1 MWKDASTLRPDQ
13 GLPMTLIVM
22 LSVMAGISVANIYYC
37 QPLLNMIREDMGI
50 SVFEVNLMPVF
61 TQIGYALGLL
71 LIIPMGDLYNR
82 RKTIL
87 ASFLAVVTALLVI
100 SMAKN
105 VQLLLGASLVVG
117 IASVSPQVFIPF
129 VLLYAKPEQKERK
142 AGIVLS
148 GLLVGIL
155 ASRVVSGYVG
165 HVMGWRTMYV
175 IAAFVMAISAG
186 IIMRIFPNVPP
197 TYRGSFASLM
207 KSIKTLAVRHPRSLL
222 YAVRSA
228 FAFGSLL
235 GMWGCMAFRMKEAP
249 FFADSDTVGLLGL
262 CGVAGALTASNV
274 GKYIPRY
281 GVERINAFGCMLI
294 LLAWILMATFDNT
307 YYGMIAGIVIIDIGM
322 QSIQLSNQSATMRL
336 QPEATS
342 RMNTIYMVTY
352 FIGGSLG
359 TFIAGTM
366 WSLFGWMGTVG
377 AGIVLILCSLIITL
391 TYDCFIVNNHI
402 RIDSTTDDYH
412 S

>member
-1 MWKDASTLRPDQ
+1 MNASDLRPNQ
-13 GLPMTLIVM
+13 GLPMALVVT

-37 QPLLNMIREDMGI
+37 QPLLNMILEDTGL

-71 LIIPMGDLYNR
+71 LIVPMGDLYDR

-87 ASFLAVVTALLVI
+87 ASFLSAAAALLVI
-100 SMAKN
+100 AGRPPAS
-105 VQLLLGASLVVG
+105 VLLVASFVVG
-117 IASVSPQVFIPF
+117 VASVSPQVFIPF
-129 VLLYAKPEQKERK
+129 VLLYARPEQKERK

-165 HVMGWRTMYV
+165 HAMGWRTMYV
-175 IAAFVMAISAG
+175 VAAIVMTISAA
-186 IIMRIFPNVPP
+186 IIRCIFPNVAP

-207 KSIKTLAVRHPRSLL
+207 KSIKSLATHHPHSLL

-235 GMWGCMAFRMKEAP
+235 GMWGCMAFRMKESP

-274 GKYIPRY
+274 GRYIPRF
-281 GVERINAFGCMLI
+281 GVERINAFGVALI
-294 LLAWILMATFDNT
+294 LLAWIIMGTFDDS
-307 YYGMIAGIVIIDIGM
+307 YAGMIAGIVIIDIGM

-352 FIGGSLG
+352 FVGGSFG
-359 TFIAGTM
+359 TFLAGTM
-366 WSLFGWMGTVG
+366 WSLFGWDGTVG
-377 AGIVLILCSLIITL
+377 VGIALTLCSALITL
-391 TYDCFIVNNHI
+391 IHW
-402 RIDSTTDDYH
+402 
-412 S
+412 

>member
-1 MWKDASTLRPDQ
+1 MWNNASALRPNQ
-13 GLPMTLIVM
+13 GLPMALIVA

-37 QPLLNMIREDMGI
+37 QPLLNMIREDAGLT
-50 SVFEVNLMPVF
+50 VFEVNLMPVF

-71 LIIPMGDLYNR
+71 LIVPMGDLYNR
-82 RKTIL
+82 RKTIR
-87 ASFLAVVTALLVI
+87 ASFLSAAAALLVI
-100 SMAKN
+100 SMTTD
-105 VQLLLGASLVVG
+105 VRLLLGASFVVG

-129 VLLYAKPEQKERK
+129 VLLYAKPDQKERK

-175 IAAFVMAISAG
+175 IAAFVMAISAA
-186 IIMRIFPNVPP
+186 ILLRIFPNVAP
-197 TYRGSFASLM
+197 TYRGTFASLM
-207 KSIKTLAVRHPRSLL
+207 KSIKSLAASHPRSLL
-222 YAVRSA
+222 YALRSA

-281 GVERINAFGCMLI
+281 GVERINAFGVALI
-294 LLAWILMATFDNT
+294 LLAWIIMGTLDNT
-307 YYGMIAGIVIIDIGM
+307 YAGMIAGIVIIDIGM

-336 QPEATS
+336 CPEATS

-352 FIGGSLG
+352 FIGGSFG

-366 WSLFGWMGTVG
+366 WSLFGWSGTVG
-377 AGIVLILCSLIITL
+377 AGIALILCSVLITL
-391 TYDCFIVNNHI
+391 GQKLFK
-402 RIDSTTDDYH
+402 
-412 S
+412 

>member
-1 MWKDASTLRPDQ
+1 MWSNAFDLRPNQ
-13 GLPMTLIVM
+13 GLPMPLIVA

-37 QPLLNMIREDMGI
+37 QPLLNMIREDTGL

-71 LIIPMGDLYNR
+71 FIIPLGDLYNR

-87 ASFLAVVTALLVI
+87 ASFLAAIAALLVI
-100 SMAKN
+100 AARPSATG
-105 VQLLLGASLVVG
+105 LLAASFVVG

-165 HVMGWRTMYV
+165 HAMGWRTMYV
-175 IAAFVMAISAG
+175 IAAAIMTLSALV
-186 IIMRIFPNVPP
+186 ILRIFPNVTP
-197 TYRGSFASLM
+197 TYRGTFASLM
-207 KSIKTLAVRHPRSLL
+207 KSIRQLAVRYPRSLL
-222 YAVRSA
+222 YALRSA

-281 GVERINAFGCMLI
+281 GVERINAFGVALI
-294 LLAWILMATFDNT
+294 LLAWIIMGTLDNT
-307 YYGMIAGIVIIDIGM
+307 YAGMIAGIVIIDIGM

-336 QPEATS
+336 CPEATS

-352 FIGGSLG
+352 FIGGSFG

-366 WSLFGWMGTVG
+366 WSLFGWSGTVG
-377 AGIVLILCSLIITL
+377 AGIALILCSVLITL
-391 TYDCFIVNNHI
+391 GHRAFRKRTSQETKDL
-402 RIDSTTDDYH
+402 
-412 S
+412 

>member
-1 MWKDASTLRPDQ
+1 MWNNASALRPNQ
-13 GLPMTLIVM
+13 GLPMTLIVA

-37 QPLLNMIREDMGI
+37 QPLLNMIREDAGLT
-50 SVFEVNLMPVF
+50 VFEVNLMPVF

-71 LIIPMGDLYNR
+71 LIVPMGDLYNR
-82 RKTIL
+82 RKTIR
-87 ASFLAVVTALLVI
+87 ASFLSAAAALLVI
-100 SMAKN
+100 SMTTD
-105 VQLLLGASLVVG
+105 VRLLLGASFVVG

-129 VLLYAKPEQKERK
+129 VLLYAKPDQKERK

-175 IAAFVMAISAG
+175 IAAFVMAISAA
-186 IIMRIFPNVPP
+186 ILLRIFPNVAP
-197 TYRGSFASLM
+197 TYRGTFASLM
-207 KSIKTLAVRHPRSLL
+207 KSIKSLAASHPRSLL
-222 YAVRSA
+222 YALRSA

-281 GVERINAFGCMLI
+281 GVERINAFGVALI
-294 LLAWILMATFDNT
+294 LLAWIIMGTLDNT
-307 YYGMIAGIVIIDIGM
+307 YAGMIAGIVIIDVGM

-336 QPEATS
+336 CPEATS

-352 FIGGSLG
+352 FIGGSFG

-366 WSLFGWMGTVG
+366 WSLFGWSGTVG
-377 AGIVLILCSLIITL
+377 ASIALILCSVLITL
-391 TYDCFIVNNHI
+391 GHWAFRKRT
-402 RIDSTTDDYH
+402 S
-412 S
+412 